1 LLPIGFGA
9 ILINLP
15 LTGLMGEEGILRV
28 LYESGVATELFP
40 CLLFIGIGAMGK
52 PMSLNL
58 LKAGYPV
65 AVYDVNPDP
74 LPELEANGAV
84 ISESCKDV
92 ASRSDIIIT
101 MLPDSAAVEAAILG
115 GDGVVHGVRDGAV
128 VIDMSTIDPSV
139 SRRIAGVLAGKSVS
153 MMDAPVSGGTMGAAA
168 ATLAIMVGGE
178 EETYRR
184 CLNVL
189 QAMGK
194 NITYCGPIGNG
205 EIVKIINNLL
215 FGINLAG
222 VAEALSLGVKAGVKF
237 QTLYDVIKS
246 SSGQN
251 WAMQVYCAN
260 KGFKGDYEPG
270 FMSELL
276 YKDLGLAMNLAKEE
290 KVPLMVGGLAYQ
302 IQADINAAGLGKKDC
317 SIRNKLMEDLL
328 KVKLRMEV

>member
-1 LLPIGFGA
+1 MKETVG
-9 ILINLP
+9 
-15 LTGLMGEEGILRV
+15 
-28 LYESGVATELFP
+28 
-40 CLLFIGIGAMGK
+40 FIGIGAMGK

-58 LKAGYPV
+58 LKAGY
-65 AVYDVNPDP
+65 ALTAYDLNPAA
-74 LPELEANGAV
+74 LAELQAAGA
-84 ISESCKDV
+84 SLARSCKDV
-92 ASRSDIIIT
+92 AAGSRLVIT
-101 MLPDSAAVEAAILG
+101 MLPDSAAVEKAILG
-115 GDGVVHGVRDGAV
+115 DDGVMEGVQAGAV

-139 SRRIAGVLAGKSVS
+139 SRKVSRALDEKGVKML
-153 MMDAPVSGGTMGAAA
+153 DAPVSGGTMGAAA
-168 ATLAIMVGGE
+168 GTLAIMVGGDE
-178 EETYRR
+178 GAFSR
-184 CLNVL
+184 CLPVF

-194 NITYCGPIGNG
+194 NITYCGPSGNG

-222 VAEALSLGVKAGVKF
+222 VAEALALGVKAGVKF

-270 FMSELL
+270 FMAELL

-290 KVPLMVGGLAYQ
+290 RVPLMVGGLAYQ

-317 SIRNKLMEDLL
+317 SIRNRLMEDLVG
-328 KVKLRMEV
+328 VKLRME